1 MTAQVPFW
9 KRLRIASPRES
20 LSARLTLTLLPL
32 ALIPL
37 LILGLAAYQRSRALL
52 RDQVVVQL
60 RQATER
66 QALALEDWRTAHEY
80 PLWAATQTRSFAD
93 LAGQLAAQISRP
105 RQADELRAQIVERLT
120 TINER
125 VSDGLYTGLMVVRM
139 SDGLILAATPRF
151 WEGDTIT
158 GIAEMPTTAS
168 HVTRDMAFSRA
179 TPISFFTVMPF
190 PSDDPELQTALV
202 GMSNDAR
209 ITTLIVDVGAV
220 QVPSS
225 ELYFLIQ
232 PDTLA
237 VYDPL
242 ETGQIRIVRVAEHPV
257 FDRIPDQP
265 SGSLEFRALDGD
277 QVLAYYRWVP
287 DLSTAVVLEMPQSV
301 AYTGLNS
308 LSLFSLLLLVGA
320 FTLVAVIVPL
330 ATRRS
335 LRPLGDLTGGAERI
349 ATGDLRHR
357 VPVTQTDEIGRLAAA
372 FNEMADELQALYRGL
387 EDRVEERTR
396 QIRTAAEVARDAAAV
411 REIDKLLDESVRLLS
426 ERFGFYHAAVF
437 LLDDKNEYALLRAA
451 SSEGGRRMLLRG
463 HKLAVGRMGIVGY
476 VAESGTARIAADVGS
491 DAAHFANPDLPETR
505 SEMALPLRVG
515 GRVTGVLD
523 AQSKDENAFDADDLL
538 IMQTVADQLA
548 IAIENA
554 SLLSSE
560 TERATQR
567 RKMIE
572 VSRQISE
579 QLGLREV
586 LHRSTDLIR
595 RAFGYRR
602 VTLGLQE
609 GAEILIR
616 ASSATAPTRPLAL
629 GTRTPV
635 GQGIL
640 GRAVGLKAP
649 VMIPDLAADERMPLL
664 SAAET
669 EPRAL
674 LAVPLMTR
682 GQAIGALAVEQ
693 VEPNSLGEPD
703 AEILETLSGILAV
716 AIENTRLFEDM
727 EHSLQQVDA
736 LYRRQTRD
744 AWDKV
749 LDARTSDPRRSTFE
763 YALRSGPPASS
774 EEEPIEVP
782 IALRGESIG
791 AIRAEVP
798 QGPSGWDDVDKDV
811 LQSVADEVATALEQ
825 IRLLDE
831 TQRRAAQL
839 QTAAEIA
846 RDATG
851 LLDPSTLLRR
861 SIELIRARFS
871 LYHVSVFL
879 LSDDGEFA
887 VVRESTG
894 EAGREMIARGHRL
907 AVGSRSVVGQVTRT
921 GEHHIAQDTAQD
933 PFHLPN
939 PLLPDT
945 RCELGLPLKIGQ
957 RVIGA
962 IDLQHTSPHAFSEDD
977 VAVLQILADQL
988 SVALENARLFDETLH
1003 RARREQS
1010 ILEISSKVRA
1020 ASDVDSMMKTAIQEL
1035 RQTLGARSARIR
1047 LAQEAGGAP
1056 GGDGHP
1062 SSVPAAQRAEEAA

>member
-1 MTAQVPFW
+1 MSAQAPFW
-9 KRLRIASPRES
+9 KRVRFASPRES
-20 LSARLTLTLLPL
+20 VSTRLTLTLLPL

-37 LILGLAAYQRSRALL
+37 LIMGLAAYQRSRALL

-66 QALALEDWRTAHEY
+66 QAQALEDWRTSHEY
-80 PLWAATQTRSFAD
+80 PLWGATQSQSFAN
-93 LAGQLAAQISRP
+93 LASDLAAQLSRP
-105 RQADELRAQIVERLT
+105 RQADELRGQIVERLI

-125 VSDGLYTGLMVVRM
+125 VAEGLYTGLMVVRM
-139 SDGLILAATPRF
+139 SDGLILAATPAF
-151 WEGDTIT
+151 WEGDTIA
-158 GIAEMPTTAS
+158 GMADMPTTAS

-179 TPISFFTVMPF
+179 TPISLFTVMPF
-190 PSDDPELQTALV
+190 PSADPALQTALV

-209 ITTLIVDVGAV
+209 ITTLIEEVGAL

-225 ELYFLIQ
+225 ELYFILP
-232 PDTLA
+232 PDTVA
-237 VYDPL
+237 SYDPI
-242 ETGQIRIVRVAEHPV
+242 ETGQLRIVRVAAHPV
-257 FDRIPDQP
+257 LDVIPTAP
-265 SGSLEFRALDGD
+265 SGSLEFQALDGE
-277 QVLAYYRWVP
+277 QVLAYYQWVP
-287 DLSTAVVLEMPQSV
+287 QLRVAVVLEMPQAV
-301 AYTGLNS
+301 AYAGLNS
-308 LSLFSLLLLVGA
+308 LSLFFILLLAAA
-320 FTLVAVIVPL
+320 FALVAVIVPL

-349 ATGDLRHR
+349 AMGDLRHR
-357 VPVTQTDEIGRLAAA
+357 VPVARTDEVGRLATA

-411 REIDKLLDESVRLLS
+411 RDIDQLLQEAVRILA
-426 ERFGFYHAAVF
+426 ERFGFYHAGMF
-437 LLDDKNEYALLRAA
+437 LLDEKNEYAVLRAA
-451 SSEGGRRMLLRG
+451 SSEGGRRMLQRG
-463 HKLAVGRMGIVGY
+463 HKLAVGKLGIVGF
-476 VAESGTARIAADVGS
+476 VAESATPRIAADVGA
-491 DAAHFANPDLPETR
+491 DAVHFANPDLPDTR

-515 GRVTGVLD
+515 SRVIGVLD
-523 AQSKDENAFDADDLL
+523 AQSREENAFDADDLMV
-538 IMQTVADQLA
+538 MQTVADQLA

-554 SLLSSE
+554 SLLRLE

-567 RKMIE
+567 RKIIE

-579 QLGLREV
+579 QLGLGEV
-586 LHRSTDLIR
+586 LLRSTDLIR

-609 GAEILIR
+609 GAEIIVR
-616 ASSATAPTRPLAL
+616 ASSATSPTKALRL
-629 GTRTPV
+629 GTRTPI

-649 VMIPDLAADERMPLL
+649 VMIPDLAADERMPLI
-664 SAAET
+664 SSGEA
-669 EPRAL
+669 EPRSL

-682 GQAIGALAVEQ
+682 GQAIGAVAVEQ
-693 VEPNSLGEPD
+693 AEPDSLGEPD

-736 LYRRQTRD
+736 LYRRQTRGV
-744 AWDKV
+744 WDKV
-749 LDARTSDPRRSTFE
+749 LSPRAADPRRSSFE
-763 YALRSGPPASS
+763 YALRAGPPAAS
-774 EEEPIEVP
+774 EDAPLEVA

-798 QGPSGWDDVDKDV
+798 QAPGGWDEVDKDV

-861 SIELIRARFS
+861 AIDLIRTRFS

-879 LSDDGEFA
+879 LSEDGEFA

-894 EAGREMIARGHRL
+894 EAGREMVARGHRL

-921 GEHHIAQDTAQD
+921 GEHHIVHDTAED
-933 PFHLPN
+933 PYHLLN

-962 IDLQHTSPHAFSEDD
+962 LDLQHTVPHAFSEDD
-977 VAVLQILADQL
+977 VSVLQILADQL

-1003 RARREQS
+1003 RARREQA
-1010 ILEISSKVRA
+1010 ILEITGKVRA
-1020 ASDVDSMMKTAIQEL
+1020 SADVDSMMKTAIQEL

-1047 LAQEAGGAP
+1047 LVPEGSEASGSDGRASSEPAAPRAEGGA
-1056 GGDGHP
+1056 
-1062 SSVPAAQRAEEAA
+1062 

>member
-1 MTAQVPFW
+1 MTAQAPLR
-9 KRLRIASPRES
+9 KRLRVASPRES
-20 LSARLTLTLLPL
+20 VSTRLTLTLLPL
-32 ALIPL
+32 ALVPL
-37 LILGLAAYQRSRALL
+37 LIMGLAAYQRSRALL

-66 QALALEDWRTAHEY
+66 QAQSLADWRTTHEF
-80 PLWAATQTRSFAD
+80 PLWSETQSQSFAG
-93 LAGQLAAQISRP
+93 LANDLAAQLSHP
-105 RQADELRAQIVERLT
+105 RQADLLRDQIVERLT
-120 TINER
+120 ALNAR
-125 VSDGLYTGLMVVRM
+125 VEGGLYTGLMVVRI
-139 SDGLILAATPRF
+139 SDGLILASTPAF
-151 WEGDTIT
+151 WEGDSIT
-158 GIAEMPTTAS
+158 GMAEMPGTAS
-168 HVTRDMAFSRA
+168 HVTRAMAFSRA
-179 TPISFFTVMPF
+179 TPISFFTVMPL
-190 PSDDPELQTALV
+190 PGDDPASQTALV
-202 GMSNDAR
+202 GMANDSR
-209 ITTLIVDVGAV
+209 ITALIEDVGAL

-225 ELYFLIQ
+225 ELYFVLP
-232 PDTLA
+232 PDTVA
-237 VYDPL
+237 AYDPMA
-242 ETGQIRIVRVAEHPV
+242 GQLRVIQVAGHPV
-257 FDRIPDQP
+257 LNAIGGEP
-265 SGSLEFRALDGD
+265 SGSLEFQELDGER
-277 QVLAYYRWVP
+277 VLAFYEWVP
-287 DLSTAVVLEMPQSV
+287 DLRAAVVLEMPQSV
-301 AYTGLNS
+301 AYAGLNS
-308 LSLFSLLLLVGA
+308 LSFFSILLLIGA

-349 ATGDLRHR
+349 ALGDLRHR
-357 VPVTQTDEIGRLAAA
+357 VTVAQPDEIGRLAKA
-372 FNEMADELQALYRGL
+372 FNEMADELQSLYRGL

-411 REIDKLLDESVRLLS
+411 RDVDQLLDEAVRLLS
-426 ERFGFYHAAVF
+426 DRFGFYHAGVF
-437 LLDDKNEYALLRAA
+437 LLDDKNEYAVLRAS
-451 SSEGGRRMLLRG
+451 SSEGGRRMLQRG
-463 HKLAVGRMGIVGY
+463 HKLAVGKLGIVGF
-476 VAESGTARIAADVGS
+476 VAESASPRIAADVGA
-491 DAAHFANPDLPETR
+491 DAVHFANPDLPETR

-515 GRVTGVLD
+515 SRVIGVLD
-523 AQSKDENAFDADDLL
+523 AQSRDENAFDADDLL
-538 IMQTVADQLA
+538 VMQTVADQLA

-554 SLLSSE
+554 ELLRLE
-560 TERATQR
+560 TERASQR
-567 RKMIE
+567 RKIIE

-609 GAEILIR
+609 GAEIIIR
-616 ASSATAPTRPLAL
+616 ASSATAPTPALRL
-629 GTRTPV
+629 GTRTPI

-649 VMIPDLAADERMPLL
+649 VMIPDLAADERMPLI
-664 SAAET
+664 SSGEA

-682 GQAIGALAVEQ
+682 GQAIGAVAVEQ
-693 VEPNSLGEPD
+693 VDPNSLGEPD

-744 AWDKV
+744 SWDKV
-749 LDARTSDPRRSTFE
+749 LDSRAADPRRSTFE
-763 YALRSGPPASS
+763 YALRSGPPAASD
-774 EEEPIEVP
+774 EAPLEVP
-782 IALRGESIG
+782 IALRGEPIG

-798 QGPSGWDDVDKDV
+798 HAPSGWDEVDRDV

-861 SIELIRARFS
+861 AIDLIRTRFS

-879 LSDDGEFA
+879 LNDDGQAA
-887 VVRESTG
+887 VIRESSG
-894 EAGREMIARGHRL
+894 EVGREMVARGHRL
-907 AVGSRSVVGQVTRT
+907 EVGSRSVIGQVTRS
-921 GEHHIAQDTAQD
+921 GEHYVAHDTTQD
-933 PFHLPN
+933 PFYLPN
-939 PLLPDT
+939 PLLPET

-962 IDLQHTSPHAFSEDD
+962 LDLQHTAAHAFSEDD
-977 VAVLQILADQL
+977 IAVLQILADQL
-988 SVALENARLFDETLH
+988 SVALENARLFEDTLH
-1003 RARREQS
+1003 RARREQA
-1010 ILEISSKVRA
+1010 ILEITGKVRA
-1020 ASDVDSMMKTAIQEL
+1020 TPDVDSMMKTAIQEL
-1035 RQTLGARSARIR
+1035 RQMLGARSARIR
-1047 LAQEAGGAP
+1047 LIPEGEPADGNGREAGG
-1056 GGDGHP
+1056 
-1062 SSVPAAQRAEEAA
+1062 PAVQRAEAGA